1 MTDGTE
7 MPVTGE
13 VNYINTADGES
24 ITDVLIRYDGKI
36 DYKQVQSV
44 IVGDEEFTNRG
55 LSKY

>member
-1 MTDGTE
+1 